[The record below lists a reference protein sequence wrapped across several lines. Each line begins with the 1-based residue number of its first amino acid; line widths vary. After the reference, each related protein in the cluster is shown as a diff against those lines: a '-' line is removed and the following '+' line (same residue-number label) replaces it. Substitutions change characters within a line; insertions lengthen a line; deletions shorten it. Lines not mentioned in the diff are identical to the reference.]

1 MKIAIQGLGRMG
13 MQIARKLAE
22 SGEHTVIAHNRHNEP
37 IDEAATFG
45 AVKAYEKADV
55 LREFGD
61 DRVVLWIMLPDSVVD
76 AQVDEWLTL
85 LPQGSIIIDGGN
97 SDFRSTKRLNERVSA
112 AGMEL
117 LDAGVSGG
125 VWGYQNGFPIMC
137 GGDSKEAFAVLEPAL
152 KTLVKPGGMYYHFGP
167 SGAGHYVKMVHN
179 AIEYGMMESLGEGF
193 RMLHDG
199 PYDGLNL
206 GEAADLWQ
214 HHSVIT
220 SWLTELSGDALR
232 ESPELDGISG
242 YVAESGE
249 ARWTLEAAKDMGIA
263 LPSIQAAFDVRV
275 ASQKG
280 ETNFATKVVAA
291 QRNKFGGHNL
301 NGEGAA
307 PDALKNVEQ
316 EKSEGS
322 SA

>member
-13 MQIARKLAE
+13 MQIARKLSE
-22 SGEHTVIAHNRHNEP
+22 SGEHTVIAHNRSKEP
-37 IDEAATFG
+37 IEEAVGFG
-45 AVKAYEKADV
+45 ATRAYEKQDV
-55 LREFGD
+55 IDAFGD
-61 DRVVLWIMLPDSVVD
+61 DQIVIWIMLPDAIVD
-76 AQVDEWLTL
+76 QQVDEWLPL
-85 LPQGSIIIDGGN
+85 LRQGSIIINGGN
-97 SDFRSTKRLNERVSA
+97 SDFRETKKLNEKVSA
-112 AGMEL
+112 AGMHL

-137 GGDSKEAFAVLEPAL
+137 GGDNKEAFAALEPAL
-152 KTLVKPGGMYYHFGP
+152 KTLTQPGGAYFHFGP

-193 RMLHDG
+193 RMLKEG
-199 PYDGLNL
+199 PYENMDL
-206 GEAADLWQ
+206 AAAGDVWQ

-220 SWLTELSGDALR
+220 SWLTELSRDALR
-232 ESPELDGISG
+232 ENPNLDGVSG

-249 ARWTLEAAKDMGIA
+249 ARWTLDIAKEMGIT

-275 ASQKG
+275 ASQNG

-307 PDALKNVEQ
+307 EGAR
-316 EKSEGS
+316 EKVAEEPRENQ
-322 SA
+322 

>member
-22 SGEHTVIAHNRHNEP
+22 SGEHTVIAHNRHKEP
-37 IDEAATFG
+37 IDEVATYG

-55 LREFGD
+55 IREFGED
-61 DRVVLWIMLPDSVVD
+61 QIVIWIMLPDTVVD

-85 LPQGSIIIDGGN
+85 LPKGSILIDGGN
-97 SDFRSTKRLNERVSA
+97 SDFRSTKQLNEKVSA
-112 AGMEL
+112 AGLEL
-117 LDAGVSGG
+117 LDVGVSGG
-125 VWGYQNGFPIMC
+125 IWGYQNGFPLMC
-137 GGDSKEAFAVLEPAL
+137 GGDSHEAFAVLEPAL
-152 KTLVKPGGMYYHFGP
+152 QTLAKPGGAYFHFGP

-193 RMLHDG
+193 RMLKEG
-199 PYDGLNL
+199 AYENL
-206 GEAADLWQ
+206 DLAAAGNVWQ

-220 SWLTELSGDALR
+220 SWLTELSRDALA
-232 ESPELDGISG
+232 ENPELSGISG

-249 ARWTLEAAKDMGIA
+249 ARWTLEAAKDLGIT

-301 NGEGAA
+301 NGEGAEA
-307 PDALKNVEQ
+307 GVRQQVAEEPRQ
-316 EKSEGS
+316 G
-322 SA
+322 

>member
-1 MKIAIQGLGRMG
+1 MKIAIHGLGRMG

-22 SGEHTVIAHNRHNEP
+22 SGEHTVIAHNRSAEP
-37 IDEAATFG
+37 IDEAASYGALAAYSKEEVIAAFG
-45 AVKAYEKADV
+45 GEQ
-55 LREFGD
+55 
-61 DRVVLWIMLPDSVVD
+61 VVVWVMLPHEITPT
-76 AQVDEWLTL
+76 QIEEWLEYL
-85 LPQGSIIIDGGN
+85 KPGDIIIDGGN
-97 SDFRSTKRLNERVSA
+97 SDFRATKLLNEKVTAKGISF
-112 AGMEL
+112 
-117 LDAGVSGG
+117 LDIAVSGG
-125 VWGYQNGFPIMC
+125 IWGYSNGFPLMV
-137 GGDSKEAFAVLEPAL
+137 GSDDATAFSTIEPVL
-152 KTLVKPGGMYYHFGP
+152 KTLVQPGGMYAHFGP

-199 PYDGLNL
+199 PYQNIDLAK
-206 GEAADLWQ
+206 AADLWQ

-220 SWLTELSGDALR
+220 SWLTELSRDAFQK
-232 ESPELDGISG
+232 SPELEGISG

-249 ARWTLEAAKDMGIA
+249 ARWTLEAAKALGIA
-263 LPSIQAAFDVRV
+263 LPSIQAAFDVRL

-307 PDALKNVEQ
+307 
-316 EKSEGS
+316 
-322 SA
+322 

>member
-22 SGEHTVIAHNRHNEP
+22 SGEHTVIAHNRSHEP
-37 IDEAATFG
+37 IDEAASYG

-55 LREFGD
+55 IREFGD
-61 DRVVLWIMLPDSVVD
+61 DRVVLWIMLPSEIVD
-76 AQVDEWLTL
+76 AQVDEWLAL
-85 LPQGSIIIDGGN
+85 VPQGSIIIDGGN
-97 SDFRSTKRLNERVSA
+97 SDFRSTKQLNEKVSA
-112 AGMEL
+112 AGIRL
-117 LDAGVSGG
+117 IDVGVSGG
-125 VWGYQNGFPIMC
+125 VWGYQNGFPLMC
-137 GGDSKEAFAVLEPAL
+137 GADDAEAFAVLEPAL
-152 KTLVKPGGMYYHFGP
+152 KTLVQPGGMYFHFGP
-167 SGAGHYVKMVHN
+167 SGAGHFVKMVHN

-199 PYDGLNL
+199 PYKGMDLAA
-206 GEAADLWQ
+206 AADLWQ

-220 SWLTELSGDALR
+220 SWLTELSRDALK
-232 ESPELDGISG
+232 ENPELEGVSG

-249 ARWTLEAAKDMGIA
+249 ARWTLDVAKEMGMT

-275 ASQKG
+275 ASQQG
-280 ETNFATKVVAA
+280 DVNFATKVVAA

-307 PDALKNVEQ
+307 PGAREEVAHEQ
-316 EKSEGS
+316 AGDVQP
-322 SA
+322 

>member
-22 SGEHTVIAHNRHNEP
+22 SGEHTVIAHNRSHEP
-37 IDEAATFG
+37 IDEAASYG
-45 AVKAYEKADV
+45 AVKAYEKQDV
-55 LREFGD
+55 LNAFGGGQ
-61 DRVVLWIMLPDSVVD
+61 VVLWIMLPAEIVD
-76 AQVDEWLTL
+76 AQVDEWLAL
-85 LPQGSIIIDGGN
+85 LPKGSIIIDGGN
-97 SDFRSTKRLNERVSA
+97 SDFRSTKKLNDVVSA
-112 AGMEL
+112 AGMQL

-125 VWGYQNGFPIMC
+125 IWGYQNGFPIMC
-137 GGDSKEAFAVLEPAL
+137 GGDSKEAFAALEPAL
-152 KTLVKPGGMYYHFGP
+152 KTLVQPGGMYYHFGP

-179 AIEYGMMESLGEGF
+179 AIEYGMMQSLGEGF

-199 PYDGLNL
+199 PYQNVDLAQ
-206 GEAADLWQ
+206 AADLWQ

-220 SWLTELSGDALR
+220 SWLTELSRDAFR
-232 ESPELDGISG
+232 ENPELEGISG

-249 ARWTLEAAKDMGIA
+249 ARWTLEAAKDLGIA

-307 PDALKNVEQ
+307 
-316 EKSEGS
+316 
-322 SA
+322 